1 VGSFVSE
8 PADGT
13 LVDKIWADHVVAH
26 VDDGW
31 DLLHVDRHLV
41 HDVTS
46 PGAFTILEQR
56 DLPVL
61 APHLTFAATDHSVS
75 IASGRRDGSNPLSA
89 RFAPLLRHN
98 CADHAIRH
106 FDVDDPEQ
114 GIVHVIAPEL
124 GLTLPGTT
132 VVCGDSHTCTNGGLG
147 ALGFGIGTTEVAH
160 VLATQT
166 LLQRRSASM
175 RIRFTGGLGRRVEA
189 KDLILHTIGL
199 LGADAGV
206 GHAIEFGGPLVQ
218 RLTVEQRMTICNLAV
233 ELGAKV
239 GVVAPDDVTFAYL
252 EGRRWTPRGRA
263 FDDAVAYWRT
273 LHTEPGARFD
283 RDVTVDATAVG
294 PQVTWGVSP
303 AHAVAVDG
311 VVPDPAI
318 APDETTARQWTEA
331 LAYTDLTPGQRI
343 EGLPV
348 DWVFIGS
355 CTNGR
360 MSDLEAAADVVRGRR
375 VAPHVRALVVPGS
388 RTVARAATAAGLDRV
403 FTDAGFEWGEP
414 GCGLCPG
421 LGGVHLE
428 RGQRC
433 VSTSNRNFVG
443 RQGEGVRTHL
453 AGAATAALSAVEG
466 VIADVRSV

>member
-1 VGSFVSE
+1 
-8 PADGT
+8 
-13 LVDKIWADHVVAH
+13 
-26 VDDGW
+26 
-31 DLLHVDRHLV
+31 
-41 HDVTS
+41 
-46 PGAFTILEQR
+46 
-56 DLPVL
+56 
-61 APHLTFAATDHSVS
+61 
-75 IASGRRDGSNPLSA
+75 
-89 RFAPLLRHN
+89 
-98 CADHAIRH
+98 
-106 FDVDDPEQ
+106 
-114 GIVHVIAPEL
+114 
-124 GLTLPGTT
+124 
-132 VVCGDSHTCTNGGLG
+132 
-147 ALGFGIGTTEVAH
+147 
-160 VLATQT
+160 
-166 LLQRRSASM
+166 M
-175 RIRFTGGLGRRVEA
+175 RIWSPGGLGRGVEA
-189 KDLILHTIGL
+189 TDPTLPPMAR
-199 LGADAGV
+199 LGPAAGV
-206 GHAIEFGGPLVQ
+206 GHAIEFAGPLVQ

-311 VVPDPAI
+311 VVPDPAT

-443 RQGEGVRTHL
+443 RQGQGVRTHL

-466 VIADVRSV
+466 VIADVRPV

>member
-1 VGSFVSE
+1 VSD
-8 PADGT
+8 AT
-13 LVDKIWADHVVAH
+13 LIDNIWDDHVVAH
-26 VDDGW
+26 VDESW

-46 PGAFTILEQR
+46 PAAFTVLAQR
-56 DLPVL
+56 DLPVF

-75 IASGRRDGSNPLSA
+75 VTSGRRDDSNPLSA
-89 RFAPLLRHN
+89 RFAPLLREN
-98 CADHAIRH
+98 CAAHGLRL
-106 FDVDDPEQ
+106 FDVDDQDQ
-114 GIVHVIAPEL
+114 GIVHVIGPEL

-166 LLQRRSASM
+166 LLQRRSSSM
-175 RIRFTGGLGRRVEA
+175 RITFTGSLARRVEA
-189 KDLILHTIGL
+189 KDLILHTIAR

-206 GHAIEFGGPLVQ
+206 GHAIEFAGPLLDS
-218 RLTVEQRMTICNLAV
+218 LTVEERMTICNLAV

-239 GVVAPDDVTFAYL
+239 GIIGPDDATFEFL
-252 EGRRWTPRGRA
+252 EERPWTPRGRA

-273 LHTEPGARFD
+273 LRTDAGAGFD
-283 RDVTVDATAVG
+283 REESVDARAIG

-303 AHAVAVDG
+303 AHCIDVDG
-311 VVPDPAI
+311 VVPDPSDAR
-318 APDETTARQWTEA
+318 DETTARQWADA
-331 LAYTDLTPGQRI
+331 LVYTDLVPGQPI
-343 EGLPV
+343 VGLPV

-360 MSDLEAAADVVRGRR
+360 LNDLQAAADVVRGRR
-375 VAPHVRALVVPGS
+375 VSPDVRAIVVPGS
-388 RTVARAATAAGLDRV
+388 RNVARAAAATGLDRV

-421 LGGVHLE
+421 LGGLHLE

-453 AGAATAALSAVEG
+453 AGAATAALAAVEG
-466 VIADVRSV
+466 VIADVRGV